1 MRRFPNLLCC
11 AVLLAS
17 HASLALM
24 LEPPMADVQQE
35 AQAQQLFH
43 AMRCVVCEGQ
53 SLADSDATFAVQMR
67 AEIRE
72 QLARGESPATITDYF
87 TARYGDA
94 ILMQPPLKPHTYLLW
109 VMPFLFVLGGI
120 IGVYRR
126 TRHAPTTEQ

>member
-1 MRRFPNLLCC
+1 MRRFPNLLCG
-11 AVLLAS
+11 ALLLIS
-17 HASLALM
+17 HAATALM
-24 LEPPMADVQQE
+24 LEPPMADAQQE

-72 QLARGESPATITDYF
+72 QLARGDSPAAITDYF

-94 ILMQPPLKPHTYLLW
+94 ILMQPPLKPNTYLLW

-120 IGVYRR
+120 AWVYRN
-126 TRHAPTTEQ
+126 TRHTPPTEL